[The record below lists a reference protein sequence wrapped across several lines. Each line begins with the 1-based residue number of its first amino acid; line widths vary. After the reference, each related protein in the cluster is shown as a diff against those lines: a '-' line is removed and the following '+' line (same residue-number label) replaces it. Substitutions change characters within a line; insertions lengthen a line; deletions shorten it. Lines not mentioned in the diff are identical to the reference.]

1 MQVRF
6 VADNGQSRQR
16 HGCKVA
22 RDRKNADRNKPDK
35 AAQMQLN
42 HLKKLLI
49 LPVLAL
55 LAACDVPMTAPTSSQ
70 PRPQTQAEAASIT
83 NTAARTAAQ
92 RFVRV
97 ASRVEPVAERAC
109 RNQSPGLNC
118 DFAIVVDDRPD
129 APINAFQTRDDNG
142 RPILAVTV
150 PMIAYVQND
159 DELAFILSHEAAHHI
174 ARHLDRRTEST
185 RAAALIFASAAARTG
200 ASGAA
205 LDTAA
210 RLGATLGSRVYAKD
224 YELEADA
231 IGARIA
237 RDAGYDA
244 INGARYFERSPDPGN
259 RFLGTHPPNANRVEA
274 VRAALR

>member
-1 MQVRF
+1 
-6 VADNGQSRQR
+6 
-16 HGCKVA
+16 
-22 RDRKNADRNKPDK
+22 
-35 AAQMQLN
+35 MQLIQ
-42 HLKKLLI
+42 LKKFLI
-49 LPVLAL
+49 LPVLAV
-55 LAACDVPMTAPTSSQ
+55 LAACDVPVATAPAPTGT
-70 PRPQTQAEAASIT
+70 RPQTQAEAASVANSVT
-83 NTAARTAAQ
+83 SSTARQAAR
-92 RFVRV
+92 RFVSV
-97 ASRVEPVAERAC
+97 VSRVEPVAERTC
-109 RNQSPGLNC
+109 RARAPGLNC
-118 DFAIVVDDRPD
+118 DFNIVVDDRPD
-129 APINAFQTRDDNG
+129 APINAFQTRDEQG

-159 DELAFILSHEAAHHI
+159 DELAFIISHEAAHHI

-185 RAAALIFASAAARTG
+185 RAAALIFASAAARGG

-210 RLGATLGSRVYAKD
+210 RLGAALGSRVYAKD

-274 VRAALR
+274 VRRALQ